1 MGSHYK
7 PKLPH
12 YLLLD
17 IITLCSI
24 TKHQTKKQ
32 EEENQAT
39 LTIEHCGKGASSS
52 KDIGHHSWLT
62 RKMFQLKL
70 SRATSY

>member
-7 PKLPH
+7 PKVPH

-17 IITLCSI
+17 IITLCLI
-24 TKHQTKKQ
+24 TKHQTKKL

-39 LTIEHCGKGASSS
+39 LTTEHCGKGAGSS
-52 KDIGHHSWLT
+52 KNIGHHSGPT
-62 RKMFQLKL
+62 RKMFQLK
-70 SRATSY
+70 SSKATSY